1 MPRFIYGEN
10 IVALPHVAAALYDE
24 GLEQDPERAAR
35 TSAIVIVTPG
45 EEKAAPTLPHIR
57 RKLYLTFDDEEEGM
71 TNSYG
76 GRLLVPMDRM
86 QALAAAAFADVSD
99 ELVVTCAG
107 GISRSAGVVA
117 GILAATDGDDFEVFK
132 TKYPNATCR
141 RYVMDAM
148 RRM

>member
-24 GLEQDPERAAR
+24 GLEEDPERAAR
-35 TSAIVIVTPG
+35 TSTIVIVTPG
-45 EEKAAPTLPHIR
+45 EEDEAPTLPHIR

-76 GRLLVPMDRM
+76 GRLLVPMDRT

-107 GISRSAGVVA
+107 GVSRSAGVVA
-117 GILAATDGDDFEVFK
+117 GILAATDGDDSEVVK
-132 TKYPNATCR
+132 TKCPNATCR